1 MEQQENSMEQ
11 EYPVEQNQ
19 SNDEETDQNG
29 HDENGPLLEQQ
40 LEEELR
46 NTDAYR
52 VECIQNRKFAEAQK
66 AHDRVEQLKVEI
78 YEAKKQSL
86 IEEQQ
91 RERENIENEQMQHLE
106 TFEQEWNEHE
116 ETLR

>member
-19 SNDEETDQNG
+19 SNDMGTDQDNQ
-29 HDENGPLLEQQ
+29 ENNGPSLEDQ

-52 VECIQNRKFAEAQK
+52 VECIQSRKFAEAQK
-66 AHDRVEQLKVEI
+66 AHDRVEELKVEI

-86 IEEQQ
+86 IEE
-91 RERENIENEQMQHLE
+91 
-106 TFEQEWNEHE
+106 
-116 ETLR
+116 